1 LFDAVWHDGRGSQTR
16 PLVARIQRETVCPML
31 ADVFFQH
38 DVMQVIAAHSE
49 VSVPHIAF
57 AQRAGSA
64 LGQPFFLMDRVN
76 GRVPSDFPLFH
87 SEGWVFDL
95 PVEHRTRLWWNGID
109 EMAQLHRID
118 GAHFAFIGKLEND
131 AGSLFY
137 LDNFIEPAAMVLLHP
152 TKHAQHPVRA
162 YSGL

>member
-1 LFDAVWHDGRGSQTR
+1 
-16 PLVARIQRETVCPML
+16 ML